1 MAQEHGYCGCGHY
14 ANLTDG
20 LCLRCHDDM
29 SRMEDEGAPPP
40 SLDDLDDEWAAE
52 RWQDDVLEQQEL
64 EDFAQD
70 NDYYYDDWDGN
81 GYADD
86 SFPYY
91 DEY

>member
-29 SRMEDEGAPPP
+29 SRMEDEGAPPAP
-40 SLDDLDDEWAAE
+40 LEEHLDALDDEWARE
-52 RWQDDVLEQQEL
+52 RWEDDILEQQEL
-64 EDFAQD
+64 EDFEGC
-70 NDYYYDDWDGN
+70 YDEWDGN
-81 GYADD
+81 GYCDD

-91 DEY
+91 DYD